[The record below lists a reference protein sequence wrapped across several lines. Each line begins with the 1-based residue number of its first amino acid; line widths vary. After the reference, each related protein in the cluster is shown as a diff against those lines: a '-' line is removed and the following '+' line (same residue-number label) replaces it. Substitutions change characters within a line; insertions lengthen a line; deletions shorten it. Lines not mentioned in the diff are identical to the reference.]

1 MSVPTI
7 VLNNG
12 VTMPQL
18 GFGVFQVPDL
28 AECER
33 AVTQA
38 IQTGYR
44 LIDTATAY
52 QNETAVGRAIQ
63 QSGVAR
69 SDLFVTSKLW
79 VSEFT
84 YERAKKGIDAS
95 LQRLGLDYLDL

>member
-28 AECER
+28 AECET

-52 QNETAVGRAIQ
+52 QTKRQLVERF
-63 QSGVAR
+63 SRVAWR
-69 SDLFVTSKLW
+69 VVTCL
-79 VSEFT
+79 
-84 YERAKKGIDAS
+84 
-95 LQRLGLDYLDL
+95 